1 MPKELIIFMPSIE
14 GGRVEKNLFIISEYL
29 SRYIKEPTE
38 SFEQRQSM
46 KHLCRLNSAIYIVKK
61 ELMLENRK
69 FLVEPI
75 GFIEMSNIES
85 INIDTML
92 DLKFANFIANEFSI

>member
-1 MPKELIIFMPSIE
+1 
-14 GGRVEKNLFIISEYL
+14 
-29 SRYIKEPTE
+29 
-38 SFEQRQSM
+38 M

-75 GFIEMSNIES
+75 GYIEMSNIES